1 MAVIRNQD
9 IDRGRQAFAQ
19 CAQAIRMAVD
29 KADLADDSA
38 LTSGVA
44 PTDDSAL
51 ILAAADSALADLPR
65 STVATGVRYS
75 LYVLEKAA
83 PGPSTEVRVA
93 PWGAIKI
100 LPGPDS
106 DPHNL
111 TPPDVLEIEPTV
123 WLALATGV
131 TTWKAQKDAGNVASI
146 DALDDRVGQL
156 LPIAG

>member
-29 KADLADDSA
+29 KADLA
-38 LTSGVA
+38 
-44 PTDDSAL
+44 DDSAL